1 MEPFTIYHNIRP
13 ELGQVHLLV
22 RLQGV
27 FDTGCWHS
35 NLHAG
40 QAVRHRRLPCTVR
53 GHRTQD

>member
-27 FDTGCWHS
+27 LDTGCWHS

-40 QAVRHRRLPCTVR
+40 QAV
-53 GHRTQD
+53 